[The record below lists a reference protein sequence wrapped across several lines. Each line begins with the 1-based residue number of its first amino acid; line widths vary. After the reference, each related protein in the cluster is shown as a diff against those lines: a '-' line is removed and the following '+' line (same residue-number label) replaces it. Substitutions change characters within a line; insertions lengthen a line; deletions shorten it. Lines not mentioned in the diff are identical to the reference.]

1 MHNKR
6 FFAALCAL
14 ALLLTILPASTLAE
28 ESDSWWQG
36 DIWDTAALTALG
48 ALPPVYN
55 ADTKQYEISTP
66 EQLLY
71 LSGTWKPEDTN
82 ADGAPDAPCDGVYV
96 LTADLDMQPLMERI
110 GQALT
115 SLSGTAA
122 EGYMPPIAALT
133 DEGQDG
139 GVNCAFFGTF
149 DGQGHVISNLRI
161 ERMQSKYA
169 GLFGNVGHDLGE
181 GTVRNLAL
189 FNIEIKCLASGGL
202 LVGGLYGDVENC
214 VVIGSID
221 CLEKT
226 AGGIA
231 GKVKKND
238 NGYLGTVSNCF
249 VYADILVRGEGDENG
264 AAGGV
269 TSAQSDGGRIYN
281 CIVGGSITVLGE
293 KADSVGG
300 ITGNLKSG
308 QALENTLM
316 CLKKIDVND
325 GANIGLLCGDYAGET
340 GSHLLNNYV
349 WNGTVLSGGVS
360 SDHPETAAF
369 TTVDA
374 AAIQTKSFYADTLGW
389 DFETLWTW
397 IGEDDSGYP
406 MLKQF
411 TGTGGVLENLGA
423 AFSSN
428 LSVTEPVLR
437 LSEPMTTKAYAG
449 DEVPVTCTLVL
460 PEGVTASLATLRYGT
475 EKDASA
481 FTDSV
486 PMADNG
492 DNTFTAVFP
501 LTEAGEYYY
510 SVEAV
515 AGGKTLLFPNQAG
528 ASVRLDLVSPEA
540 KYQPKQLTVSPGANP
555 TKVGFAWITDEGEG
569 SVTAKLR
576 YRKAGGSD
584 WITADVIE
592 IYSDNVGS
600 GKTLV
605 SYSVDLAG
613 LTPGTQYEYRAVT
626 QILGKEYQTETKTF
640 TTLPDGN
647 AFSCLLV
654 SDLQATNEEG
664 YLPFLSTMDSFVNDQ
679 LGGTNFVISLG
690 DMAEDGSSLSQWRFM
705 FQTLGDYF
713 ATHLTAFVP
722 GNHEAGSDAGY
733 TIFDAETNLPGGA
746 NDPALLETTGSFIAG
761 DVCFVI
767 LNTEPYSGEQG
778 ADVVAEK
785 AAFYQ
790 MEKDYAKQAFE
801 SSGCRWR
808 VIVAHAGLIQDDPT
822 ATAFLESMCDEL
834 NVDLYFNG
842 HIHNYYRACAR
853 GGVAAETGE
862 GTTFI
867 TTSPMGLKFDDFVGG
882 VIDDLLQFQTGG
894 SADKRPYFTRLVAD
908 DNGLIVTAYQL
919 SEASDLSKASS
930 FSSYSVIDTITLTQS
945 LSERYA
951 APVSAP
957 APAEEQTAVTVFAW
971 WKIAAIGGAALLVV
985 LAVVLITKKRKAKPE
1000 NQG

>member
-1 MHNKR
+1 MRNRK
-6 FFAALCAL
+6 FLAVLCVL
-14 ALLLTILPASTLAE
+14 ALLLTIAPAGALAE
-28 ESDSWWQG
+28 ENGDWWQG
-36 DIWDTAALTALG
+36 DTWDTAALTALG
-48 ALPPVYN
+48 ALPPAYN
-55 ADTKQYEISTP
+55 ASLKQYEISTP

-96 LTADLDMQPLMERI
+96 LAADLDMQPLMYKI
-110 GQALT
+110 GQT
-115 SLSGTAA
+115 LSGLSGAA
-122 EGYMPPIAALT
+122 VKGYMPPIAALT
-133 DEGQDG
+133 DEAKDG
-139 GVNCAFFGTF
+139 GVKCAFFGTF

-161 ERMQSKYA
+161 ERMQNKYA

-189 FNIEIKCLASGGL
+189 INMEIKCLASCGL
-202 LVGGLYGDVENC
+202 IAGGLYGDVENC
-214 VVIGSID
+214 VAIGSID

-264 AAGGV
+264 AVGGV

-300 ITGNLKSG
+300 VTGNLKSG

-316 CLKKIDVND
+316 WLKKIEVND

-360 SDHPETAAF
+360 SDHPDTPAYAS
-369 TTVDA
+369 A
-374 AAIQTKSFYADTLGW
+374 NASMIQTKSFYTDTLGW
-389 DFETLWTW
+389 DFVTLWTW
-397 IGEDDSGYP
+397 VGADDSGYP
-406 MLKQF
+406 MLSQF
-411 TGTGGVLENLGA
+411 TGNGGALESMSTVFQTDL
-423 AFSSN
+423 
-428 LSVTEPVLR
+428 VITEPVLR

-449 DEVPVTCTLVL
+449 DEVSITCSLVL
-460 PEGVTASLATLRYGT
+460 PEGAAVESAALRYGAD
-475 EKDASA
+475 KDASA

-486 PMADNG
+486 PMTDNG
-492 DNTFTAVFP
+492 DGTFSAVFP
-501 LTEAGEYYY
+501 LTDAGEYYY
-510 SVEAV
+510 SIEAV

-528 ASVRLDLVSPEA
+528 ASVRLELVSPEA
-540 KYQPKQLTVSPGANP
+540 KYQPKQLTVSPGADV
-555 TKVGFAWITDEGEG
+555 TTVGMSWITDTDAL
-569 SVTAKLR
+569 SAKLL
-576 YRKAGGSD
+576 YRTAGGSN
-584 WITADVIE
+584 WTTADVSE
-592 IYSDNVGS
+592 V
-600 GKTLV
+600 KTAELTGGRGTIT

-613 LTPGTQYEYRAVT
+613 LAPNTQYEYRAVT
-626 QILGKEYQTETKTF
+626 MNGADEYPTETKTF
-640 TTLPDGN
+640 TTLPDGT
-647 AFSCLLV
+647 AFSCILV
-654 SDLQATNEEG
+654 SDLQSTTEEG
-664 YLPFLSTMDSFVNDQ
+664 YLPFLSTMDSFVAEQ

-713 ATHLTAFVP
+713 ATHLTTFVP

-733 TIFDAETNLPGGA
+733 VIYDAETNLPGGA
-746 NDPALLETTGSFIAG
+746 GDPALLETTGSFIAG

-778 ADVVAEK
+778 ADVAADK

-801 SSGCRWR
+801 ASGCRWR

-867 TTSPMGLKFDDFVGG
+867 TTSPMGLKFDDFASG

-894 SADKRPYFTRLVAD
+894 SGDKRPYFTQLKAD
-908 DNGLIVTAYQL
+908 ESSLTVTAYQL
-919 SEASDLSKASS
+919 TEAGDLSDAAT
-930 FSSYSVIDTITLTQS
+930 FSSYSVIDTVTLTQS

-951 APVSAP
+951 LAANVP
-957 APAEEQTAVTVFAW
+957 APADEQPAETGFAW
-971 WKIAAIGGAALLVV
+971 WQIAAIGGAALLVI
-985 LAVVLITKKRKAKPE
+985 LAVVLILKKRKAKPE